1 MQVLLILGGIIVGL
15 GTAFIIHGIFKLFEQ
30 VIDMGRAER
39 RRSGLKNKVRTYTLT
54 DVEIAKIKQEA
65 VDEAINTAMTLLF
78 VLPMEV
84 LMDNFWKKTYAK
96 KIPEFTEHLL
106 EYYRAWQDGELDMD
120 KMKEDLWTYGGIRLE
135 ESD

>member
-1 MQVLLILGGIIVGL
+1 MN
-15 GTAFIIHGIFKLFEQ
+15 
-30 VIDMGRAER
+30 RAER
-39 RRSGLKNKVRTYTLT
+39 RRSGVKTKVRTYTLT
-54 DVEIAKIKQEA
+54 DVEIAKMKQEA

-106 EYYRAWQDGELDMD
+106 EYYRMWQDNELDMD
-120 KMKEDLWTYGGIRLE
+120 KMKEDLWLYGGIRLE
-135 ESD
+135 ESEG

>member
-1 MQVLLILGGIIVGL
+1 MN
-15 GTAFIIHGIFKLFEQ
+15 
-30 VIDMGRAER
+30 RAER
-39 RRSGLKNKVRTYTLT
+39 RRNGVKSKVRTYTLT
-54 DVEIAKIKQEA
+54 DVEIAKMKQEA

-106 EYYRAWQDGELDMD
+106 EYYRMWQDDELDMD
-120 KMKEDLWTYGGIRLE
+120 KMKEDLWLYGGIRLE
-135 ESD
+135 ESEG